1 MQHLLGVL
9 GATLVSGLAG
19 SQAAKSPTL
28 RWNAT
33 ANDSMYTDYRF
44 LMTVGGVGLSFLAGD
59 KGPMA
64 DFGTVVAAGAGSS
77 LATSEMFRREAI
89 AQAEKSAAEKA
100 ANAPAGT
107 LQLPPVGV
115 PPRGQQ
121 FAPQFQSPFYDY
133 AV

>member
-1 MQHLLGVL
+1 MQNLLGVL

-77 LATSEMFRREAI
+77 LATSEMFRRSAI
-89 AQAEKSAAEKA
+89 ETAQKA
-100 ANAPAGT
+100 ANAGQMPQQPPA
-107 LQLPPVGV
+107 LQG
-115 PPRGQQ
+115 G
-121 FAPQFQSPFYDY
+121 APQWAPPLGAPMYDY
-133 AV
+133 AT